1 MSPSKRDPSSGTP
14 PSPNHLLG
22 LPSPHLGGRREIY
35 SSLLPPSSSSV
46 PFVCRPAG
54 GGPSPLP
61 ECAVPMRTAERHRPS
76 RHTGT
81 RDTAPRGHP
90 PSRWPRRATSPH
102 GETKKPDPQHHG
114 CLRPNMGQGLAGNP
128 KHRYVTRV
136 ASNRANHWRAV
147 HELQHLGLVGSVV
160 ISFFS
165 PFLSFSLN
173 FAFIASSC

>member
-61 ECAVPMRTAERHRPS
+61 ECAVPIRTAERHRPS

-90 PSRWPRRATSPH
+90 PGRWPRRATSPH

-114 CLRPNMGQGLAGNP
+114 CLHPNMGKAWLVTQSTAASPGL
-128 KHRYVTRV
+128 HRTEQITG
-136 ASNRANHWRAV
+136 
-147 HELQHLGLVGSVV
+147 EL
-160 ISFFS
+160 FM
-165 PFLSFSLN
+165 
-173 FAFIASSC
+173 SCSIWAW